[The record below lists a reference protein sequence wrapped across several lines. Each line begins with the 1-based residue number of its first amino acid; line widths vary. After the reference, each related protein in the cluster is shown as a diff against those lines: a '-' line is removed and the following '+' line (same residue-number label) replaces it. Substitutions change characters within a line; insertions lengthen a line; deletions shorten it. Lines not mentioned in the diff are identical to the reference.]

1 MPKKDNLTAQVSVLL
16 SESERKVLS
25 KESFDENRSISQIA
39 RLAIQKHIDGHEHP
53 IKPGINGSIEEIFT
67 VLGRQLAKSTD
78 ILGNLRLMLFE
89 STIKGANYL
98 GSYVSDNATE
108 ITGYDKEDLLDG
120 DFFISRIHP
129 QERKRF
135 ITESKLGLQKG
146 ICEVTF
152 RFKMQNGAYEMT
164 RIYFSLK
171 DENHVFGT
179 WQIISE
185 LISPQ

>member
-1 MPKKDNLTAQVSVLL
+1 MSKKDNLTAQVSVLL
-16 SESERKVLS
+16 SESERKILS
-25 KESFDENRSISQIA
+25 KESFEENRSISQIA

-78 ILGNLRLMLFE
+78 IQANLRLMLFE
-89 STIKGANYL
+89 STIKGGNYL
-98 GSYVSDNATE
+98 GSYVSDNATD
-108 ITGYDKEDLLDG
+108 ITGYEKEDLLDG

-129 QERKRF
+129 QDRKRF

-146 ICEVTF
+146 TCEVTF

-164 RIYFSLK
+164 RAYFSLK

-185 LISPQ
+185 LISPE

>member
-16 SESERKVLS
+16 SETERKILS
-25 KESFDENRSISQIA
+25 QESFDENRSISQIA
-39 RLAIQKHIDGHEHP
+39 RLAIQKHLDGHEHP
-53 IKPGINGSIEEIFT
+53 IKPAINGSIEEIFT
-67 VLGRQLAKSTD
+67 ILGRQLAKSTD

-89 STIKGANYL
+89 STIKGGNYL

-108 ITGYDKEDLLDG
+108 ITEYPKEDLLDG

-129 QERKRF
+129 QDRKRF
-135 ITESKLGLQKG
+135 ITETKLGLQRVT
-146 ICEVTF
+146 CEVTF
-152 RFKMQNGAYEMT
+152 RFKMQNGTYEMT

>member
-89 STIKGANYL
+89 STIKGGNYL

-108 ITGYDKEDLLDG
+108 ITGYDKEDLFWTEISSFHEFTRKSVSISLPRVNWVSKREPAKSPLD
-120 DFFISRIHP
+120 SRC
-129 QERKRF
+129 KRAP
-135 ITESKLGLQKG
+135 TK
-146 ICEVTF
+146 
-152 RFKMQNGAYEMT
+152 
-164 RIYFSLK
+164 
-171 DENHVFGT
+171 
-179 WQIISE
+179 
-185 LISPQ
+185 